1 MTYSI
6 TRTALQRYDEYLEC
20 ITCIRFLP
28 IVAPEVV
35 DTKQIIKHLRKN
47 EV

>member
-6 TRTALQRYDEYLEC
+6 ARTALQRYDEYLEC
-20 ITCIRFLP
+20 ITRIRFLP
-28 IVAPEVV
+28 IVAPELG

>member
-6 TRTALQRYDEYLEC
+6 TRTAPQRYDEYLEC
-20 ITCIRFLP
+20 ITRIRFLP
-28 IVAPEVV
+28 IVAPELG
-35 DTKQIIKHLRKN
+35 DKKQIIKHLRKN